1 MAEEETP
8 SDKPEED
15 SSSSIIDKGNAVA
28 ERIEAANK
36 EAKELIQRG
45 EAAQVETALGG
56 TASAGKPIK
65 AKEKPVEL
73 TPEKYAERVLAGEV
87 P

>member
-1 MAEEETP
+1 MGEEETP

-15 SSSSIIDKGNAVA
+15 SSSSMIDKANAA
-28 ERIEAANK
+28 ADRIEAANK
-36 EAKELIQRG
+36 EARELIQRG

-56 TASAGKPIK
+56 TASAGKPVK
-65 AKEKPVEL
+65 KTKPVEL
-73 TPEKYAERVLAGEV
+73 TPEEYADKVLAGEV